1 MQMTSPILKSAD
13 LLGLQLSEWSIS
25 QSYMVTFSG
34 YPPQKKKN
42 CFVMWR
48 MVDFKHWKIPSLRK
62 SAITR
67 LSWVFNRITELS
79 DGMMDVKQLPKLG
92 QLLFNEAILSATLFT
107 LLYPQKKRSVLLNHT
122 KAVFPGMLSLKW
134 ARVYLKSCPICLSE
148 SYWYIFFK
156 HQHPSMGEDNI

>member
-1 MQMTSPILKSAD
+1 
-13 LLGLQLSEWSIS
+13 
-25 QSYMVTFSG
+25 
-34 YPPQKKKN
+34 
-42 CFVMWR
+42 

-122 KAVFPGMLSLKW
+122 KAVFPGMLSLK
-134 ARVYLKSCPICLSE
+134 
-148 SYWYIFFK
+148 
-156 HQHPSMGEDNI
+156 